1 MFEQL
6 VLRACRFILYYS
18 VFFCTIKSR
27 PKLLLC
33 WPKIQIRYICVTMI
47 MTFSLVFLHTF
58 LYFNSIW
65 ILPLDG
71 RMNCFSLCQ
80 TPESPEL
87 RAQSQQLGI
96 SSSRRVSTS
105 INGARLPN
113 LVPFAN
119 LLTKAVLSA
128 LNRRSVFVLCP
139 LVRVL
144 QIKLYQNVA

>member
-33 WPKIQIRYICVTMI
+33 WSKIQIRYICVTMI
-47 MTFSLVFLHTF
+47 MTFSLVFLHYFSIFQFYFDSTARWPHELFF
-58 LYFNSIW
+58 LVSNS
-65 ILPLDG
+65 G
-71 RMNCFSLCQ
+71 VS
-80 TPESPEL
+80 
-87 RAQSQQLGI
+87 SQQLGI